1 LSRLSP
7 NAGYLVNQPLIT
19 QLNEVIM
26 EVEQRTEIINDND
39 QLSQSLMIEYNVKLE
54 QYFEVI
60 NNIHN
65 LLY

>member
-1 LSRLSP
+1 
-7 NAGYLVNQPLIT
+7 
-19 QLNEVIM
+19 M